1 MAHVSRAALISFFL
15 AAWTFCATAQTVV
28 ENGRTYQLHTV
39 VKGEGLYRL
48 SVKYGV
54 TQEDII
60 SANPNLTKTGL
71 VEGIVVKIPAKTQSK
86 AVTTYVV
93 KDSDTAYSVAKAH
106 GMSLVRFYELNP
118 SATSGLRKGQS
129 VKVETE
135 TVSKTNSSAN
145 QKVNEQPTAKYTV
158 QKGDTSYSIA
168 TRCGISVAQFLAL
181 NPSAM
186 SGLHEG
192 EEVLVPASAAGGY
205 VVHIVAEGETLYSI
219 GVKYGVKAQQII
231 AANEALDPSSLSV
244 GAALRIPQSAIPAE
258 DGAFY
263 YHRMAKGETLY
274 QLCMRYNVLQERIQA
289 VNPGVDWNALRVG
302 QVVAVPKA
310 KQKTTEYTDY
320 EVGRKETLF
329 SISQSQGVSVDD
341 ILAANPGLS
350 SDNLQKG
357 MTIRIPH
364 VVEVADAQP
373 ATSDPNY
380 VGDYSSSIELSG
392 NYNYVA
398 EGSPALNVF
407 LMLPFNA
414 YGELKDL
421 RASGVNLNRDS
432 YNFKSRRYVEFY
444 EGVRLA
450 LDSLCEAGANVNLS
464 VFDTNNRLEAIN
476 QLNKASVKPD
486 LIIGPAHKDEMA
498 DVMAYARNNKVPMVL
513 PFAQSDSSILDNPYV
528 FQASVID
535 SITGKEIYREMAK
548 RLSGNNVILI
558 SAKTKSAVDKRR
570 ATQLAAILAKN
581 GIKYVDFDYK
591 TSAPT
596 AILPHLSE
604 TQTNVVI
611 IPTNNEARVSSV
623 LTSLA
628 GVINQKK
635 AAKVELWTTSDWL
648 GFQTIDVD
656 VFHKLDT
663 KVFTT
668 FAVDESDARVEYVI
682 NKYRRQYETEP
693 IAFMPYFQRL
703 RPMSGF
709 SEYGLW
715 GYDIAFHFVS
725 ARIALGH
732 DFIRQ
737 ISSHRSMLLQSNFQF
752 RHLTNWGGSVNVG
765 LKLLSFSPDGTV
777 SVKSLE

>member
-15 AAWTFCATAQTVV
+15 AAWTFCASAQTVV

-54 TQEDII
+54 AQEDII

-71 VEGIVVKIPAKTQSK
+71 VEGIVVKIPVKAQSK
-86 AVTTYVV
+86 TVSDYVV
-93 KDSDTAYSVAKAH
+93 KDSDTAYSIAKAH

-129 VKVETE
+129 VKVETVA
-135 TVSKTNSSAN
+135 TASSQQKT
-145 QKVNEQPTAKYTV
+145 QVKQTAKYTV
-158 QKGDTSYSIA
+158 QKGDTSYSIS
-168 TRCGISVAQFLAL
+168 TRHGLSLAEFFAL
-181 NPSAM
+181 NPSAV
-186 SGLHEG
+186 SGIHEG
-192 EEVLVPASAAGGY
+192 DVVSVPASSVGGY
-205 VVHIVAEGETLYSI
+205 VIHIVAEGETLYSI

-231 AANEALDPSSLSV
+231 EANEALDPSSLSV

-289 VNPGVDWNALRVG
+289 VNPGVDWNSLRVG

-310 KQKTTEYTDY
+310 KQKRTEYTDY
-320 EVGRKETLF
+320 EVGRRETLF

-341 ILAANPGLS
+341 IIAANPGLS

-364 VVEVADAQP
+364 VVEVADAKP

-380 VGDYSSSIELSG
+380 VGDSNESVTWGDGYS
-392 NYNYVA
+392 YAA
-398 EGSPALNVF
+398 EGRPTLNVF

-414 YGELKDL
+414 YGELKEL
-421 RASGVNLNRDS
+421 RASGVNLSRDS

-450 LDSLCEAGANVNLS
+450 LDSLCEAGANVNLN

-476 QLNKASVKPD
+476 QLNKSAVKPD

-498 DVMAYARNNKVPMVL
+498 DVMTYAMNNKVPMVL

-535 SITGKEIYREMAK
+535 TITGKEIYQEMAK
-548 RLSGNNVILI
+548 RLHGHNVILI
-558 SAKTKSAVDKRR
+558 SAKTKSAQDKRR
-570 ATQLAAILAKN
+570 AAQISALLAKN
-581 GIKYVDFDYK
+581 GIKCVDFDYK

-628 GVINQKK
+628 SVINQKK
-635 AAKVELWTTSDWL
+635 TAKVELWATSDWL

-668 FAVDESDARVEYVI
+668 FAVDESDARVEHVI

-725 ARIALGH
+725 ARLALGPS
-732 DFIRQ
+732 FIRQ
-737 ISSHRSMLLQSNFQF
+737 ISSHRSMLLQSNFRF

-777 SVKSLE
+777 SVKSLD